1 MKKYY
6 KILSVTITLFLIVIL
21 GFFVFGKEN
30 GFNSLELVIL
40 FLVIALGGV
49 FVFLEIKKSKEIK
62 EGIPV
67 EDELSNRIKYKSGHY
82 SFLISMYMWLFIFL
96 FRDKFP
102 NTEVMLGGGIML
114 SALISFIVKFVI
126 KKNFNE

>member
-62 EGIPV
+62 G
-67 EDELSNRIKYKSGHY
+67 L
-82 SFLISMYMWLFIFL
+82 
-96 FRDKFP
+96 
-102 NTEVMLGGGIML
+102 
-114 SALISFIVKFVI
+114 
-126 KKNFNE
+126 